1 MRPYDEKM
9 GHKNRVARYRLM
21 DKVLQ
26 LLRGLRD
33 R

>member
-21 DKVLQ
+21 DRVRD
-26 LLRGLRD
+26 LLRALRD
-33 R
+33 K